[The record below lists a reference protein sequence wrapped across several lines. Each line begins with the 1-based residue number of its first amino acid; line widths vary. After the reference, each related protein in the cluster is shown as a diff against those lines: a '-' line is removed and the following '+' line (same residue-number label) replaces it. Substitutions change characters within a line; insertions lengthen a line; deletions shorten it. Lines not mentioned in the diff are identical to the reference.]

1 MEASKNQRLIPQT
14 EEDIS
19 EVKWL
24 AQNELEQ
31 VLKNTYENILLV
43 LEENRIKT

>member
-24 AQNELEQ
+24 AQSGTHL
-31 VLKNTYENILLV
+31 I
-43 LEENRIKT
+43 